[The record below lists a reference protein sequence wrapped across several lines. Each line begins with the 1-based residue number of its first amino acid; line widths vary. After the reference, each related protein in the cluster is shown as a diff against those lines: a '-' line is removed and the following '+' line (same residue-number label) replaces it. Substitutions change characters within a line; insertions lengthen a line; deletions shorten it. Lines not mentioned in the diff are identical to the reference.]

1 MKKLTIIFF
10 TSILFVSAGCKKSFF
25 DINQN
30 PNSPTEESITPE
42 LMLPRAIQRVVQKAT
57 VSYSNYA
64 GWMGYYS
71 RSGTYGANPA
81 TEGYNITSSFEADEW
96 NDWFDIL
103 YDLDVAEKKAA
114 ASGKNYYVAMAKI
127 MKSIGFMYL
136 VDQYNNVPYSK
147 AFDLKNNL
155 TPSYDKGP
163 AIYADLIVQLNTA
176 IELLGAAGVDSDPGI
191 TNVDIVFHKS
201 VSQWRKLA
209 NTQKLRLLIHQSEVI
224 SAGDATAELAKTAS
238 VGYLDGITTPFGG
251 AVMPTDGGAYVQPG
265 YVADNLKQNPFWDTY
280 DTAPSGSSVNDFWRA
295 NNFMLLQMYG
305 ISGDNYVD
313 ERLFYT
319 YDEVG
324 TATGNTLQAHY
335 LGTNYGEITP
345 NTGPQAINQSD
356 VSGPGLSVSA
366 SQAQWLFTVVESRF
380 LQAEAIQRGWIPG
393 NARTAYESAVASS
406 FKFLGVPDEIDPTP
420 NNPTNGDT
428 YNVLEDYFTYPISN
442 WDAAVNS
449 NKIKLIATQ
458 KYIALMGLN
467 NFEGWVD
474 YRRLDG
480 AEAIL
485 SSQAQQAQLLSF
497 SPERGGKDI
506 PLRLIYAQSE
516 YNYNA
521 ANVGAEGTI
530 NPHSSR
536 IFWDKGP
543 R

>member
-10 TSILFVSAGCKKSFF
+10 TSILLISAGCKKSFF

-42 LMLPRAIQRVVQKAT
+42 LLLPRAIQRAAAKSAT
-57 VSYSNYA
+57 SFSNYA

-81 TEGYNITSSFEADEW
+81 TEGYTITSSFEGSQW
-96 NDWFDIL
+96 NDWYDIL
-103 YDLDVAEKKAA
+103 YDFDVAEKKAE
-114 ASGKNYYVAMAKI
+114 ASGKKYYVAVAKI

-136 VDQYNNVPYSK
+136 VDQYNNVPYSA
-147 AFDLKNNL
+147 AFDLTKNL
-155 TPSYDKGP
+155 TPTYDKGD
-163 AIYADLIVQLNTA
+163 AIYADLIVQLNAA
-176 IELLGAAGVDSDPGI
+176 IALLNEAGVAADPGI
-191 TNVDIVFHKS
+191 AGVDIVFHNNVTK
-201 VSQWRKLA
+201 WKKLA

-224 SAGDATAELAKTAS
+224 SAGDATAELAKTAAE
-238 VGYLDGITTPFGG
+238 GYLDGISAPFGG
-251 AVMPTDGGAYVQPG
+251 AVSPTDGGAYVQPG

-295 NNFMLLQMYG
+295 NNFFLKQIYG
-305 ISGDNYVD
+305 VNGNSYID

-319 YDEVG
+319 FDEAVTPIAG
-324 TATGNTLQAHY
+324 TLEAAY
-335 LGTNYGEITP
+335 LGSNYGEITP
-345 NTGPQAINQSD
+345 NTGPQAVNQSD

-366 SQAQWLFTVVESRF
+366 AQAQWLFTVVESRF
-380 LQAEAIQRGWIPG
+380 LQAEAIQRGWIAG
-393 NARTAYESAVASS
+393 NAKTMYESAVASS
-406 FKFLGVPDEIDPTP
+406 FKFLGVPDEID
-420 NNPTNGDT
+420 D
-428 YNVLEDYFTYPISN
+428 YNVLEDYFTNAISN
-442 WDAAVNS
+442 WDAPSNS

-480 AEAIL
+480 ADAIL
-485 SSQAQQAQLLSF
+485 SSPAQQAQLLSF
-497 SPERGGKDI
+497 SPERGGKNI

-521 ANVGAEGTI
+521 ANVALEGTI